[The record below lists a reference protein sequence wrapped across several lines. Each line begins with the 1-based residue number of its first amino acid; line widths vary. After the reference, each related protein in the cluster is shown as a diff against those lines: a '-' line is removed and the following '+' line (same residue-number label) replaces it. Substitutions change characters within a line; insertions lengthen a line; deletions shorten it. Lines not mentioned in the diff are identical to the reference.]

1 MRVMLN
7 LASRPFVELR
17 PILAL
22 LRTVAAVLAV
32 LMLGQWIALHSLEKK
47 AAVSDANVS
56 HWTDRTR
63 ELEREWNEDQA
74 MMREPQNAATL
85 TTSEFLNNL
94 FAEKAFSWTAALMDM
109 ENVLP
114 GGVQV
119 VSMQPQMTKDGHV
132 LLRLQVT
139 GERDKAVELVK
150 NLETSKH
157 FLDPRIAGESAAQA
171 STGNGRPGFAP
182 QPSTSEDV
190 NFDILAE
197 YNAQGM
203 EVTPKEKTKASDA
216 NLSDSNAAGFQ
227 SSVAP
232 STDAAT
238 SHGNWNAGVR
248 PASPSQTQARNQVQN
263 PVQRQMPWQPR
274 MGVSRPNPMRRGS
287 NFGGRGAG
295 GQGNNNGRGGQ

>member
-1 MRVMLN
+1 MRVTLN

-32 LMLGQWIALHSLEKK
+32 LMLGQWIVLHSLEKK
-47 AAVSDANVS
+47 AAVADANVS

-63 ELEREWNEDQA
+63 ELERACNRDQA
-74 MMREPQNAATL
+74 MMREPQKAATL

-157 FLDPRIAGESAAQA
+157 FLDPKIAGESAAQA
-171 STGNGRPGFAP
+171 STGNGRPGFVP

-203 EVTPKEKTKASDA
+203 EVTQKEKTKASDA
-216 NLSDSNAAGFQ
+216 TVSDSDEAGFQ
-227 SSVAP
+227 ATRAP
-232 STDAAT
+232 SPV
-238 SHGNWNAGVR
+238 S
-248 PASPSQTQARNQVQN
+248 ASPSQTQARNPVRN
-263 PVQRQMPWQPR
+263 PVQRQVPWQPR
-274 MGVSRPNPMRRGS
+274 MGVSRPNPVRMGN

-295 GQGNNNGRGGQ
+295 GQGNDSGRGGQ

>member
-1 MRVMLN
+1 
-7 LASRPFVELR
+7 
-17 PILAL
+17 
-22 LRTVAAVLAV
+22 AV
-32 LMLGQWIALHSLEKK
+32 LMLGQWIVLHSLEKK
-47 AAVSDANVS
+47 AAVADANVS

-157 FLDPRIAGESAAQA
+157 FLDPKIAGESAAQA

-182 QPSTSEDV
+182 QPSASEDV

-203 EVTPKEKTKASDA
+203 EVAPTEKTKATEA
-216 NLSDSNAAGFQ
+216 KASDSNAAGFQ
-227 SSVAP
+227 ATAAAAPAVVP
-232 STDAAT
+232 STQV
-238 SHGNWNAGVR
+238 SH
-248 PASPSQTQARNQVQN
+248 
-263 PVQRQMPWQPR
+263 PVQRQVPWQPR
-274 MGVSRPNPMRRGS
+274 MGVSRPNPMRMGN

-295 GQGNNNGRGGQ
+295 VQGSNNGRGGQ